1 MHLLRAQI
9 RNILALLLIA
19 LMPVAAFSAAGDW
32 SQISYPLEAQEL
44 NAELANLMNA
54 ARAPP
59 IASANVM
66 ATGTAFTCSDCSD
79 PRKLRCLHRFRSF
92 SQPRS

>member
-59 IASANVM
+59 ITVNTHQ
-66 ATGTAFTCSDCSD
+66 ATGNRPGTYPNS
-79 PRKLRCLHRFRSF
+79 R
-92 SQPRS
+92 